1 MTRVNK
7 AQALAHIQWSTVEYI
22 VLWVLGT
29 CPVSHEVVSCCA
41 LPVIADFR
49 QLAHRWCRAAQL
61 SQAYTTGPRARALA
75 VCACDSSA
83 AHLPTRARLPCERV
97 CLPVCFLCRRCHSAV
112 CADGTT
118 ACAGAQTMHQMHH

>member
-1 MTRVNK
+1 MTHVNK
-7 AQALAHIQWSTVEYI
+7 AH
-22 VLWVLGT
+22 LGT
-29 CPVSHEVVSCCA
+29 AVPLAV
-41 LPVIADFR
+41 LKFR
-49 QLAHRWCRAAQL
+49 QLAHRGRVAEL
-61 SQAYTTGPRARALA
+61 LQACTTGSSARALA